1 MEPKP
6 ENRYQTAEEMLQ
18 AFLHLKQNDLEMI
31 RYKKQVRAVG
41 IFLFLLLMTGV
52 GGMLL
57 GLKQR
62 GDYQEALKLSQ
73 YSGEKLKKGDVSG
86 AIRNALDAIPDKKS
100 VFTVPVTAEAQ
111 KALSDALGVYDL
123 SDGFGS
129 YDSLELP
136 AAPFDM
142 TLSPDGK
149 S

>member
-1 MEPKP
+1 M
-6 ENRYQTAEEMLQ
+6 
-18 AFLHLKQNDLEMI
+18 
-31 RYKKQVRAVG
+31 
-41 IFLFLLLMTGV
+41 
-52 GGMLL
+52 
-57 GLKQR
+57 
-62 GDYQEALKLSQ
+62 
-73 YSGEKLKKGDVSG
+73 
-86 AIRNALDAIPDKKS
+86 DAIPDKKS
-100 VFTVPVTAEAQ
+100 VFTVLVTAEAQ